1 MVKDKIF
8 VCERCQVRLNKEAA
22 ESPSLKTA
30 VTPWDR
36 DLHRKLKVRY
46 IDEHGKKP
54 ERRLVRTSCL
64 GSCPK
69 ERISYEE
76 LKDGQVKC
84 TKSYPADLGE
94 EDVYKLVFGEV

>member
-8 VCERCQVRLNKEAA
+8 VCERCQVRLDKEAI
-22 ESPSLKTA
+22 EDPVFKTA
-30 VTPWDR
+30 EVKWDR

-46 IDEHGKKP
+46 KEEHGKKP

-69 ERISYEE
+69 ERVAYEE
-76 LKDGQVKC
+76 LKDGQINK
-84 TKSYPADLGE
+84 TKSYPADMSE
-94 EDVYKLVFGEV
+94 EEIYKLIFK

>member
-8 VCERCQVRLNKEAA
+8 VCERCQIRLEKEAT
-22 ESPSLKTA
+22 EDPVFKTA
-30 VTPWDR
+30 AVKWDR

-46 IDEHGKKP
+46 KEEHGKKP

-69 ERISYEE
+69 ERIAYEE
-76 LKDGQVKC
+76 LKDGKIKK
-84 TKSYPADLGE
+84 TKSYPAGLDE
-94 EDVYKLVFGEV
+94 ESLYRLIFK